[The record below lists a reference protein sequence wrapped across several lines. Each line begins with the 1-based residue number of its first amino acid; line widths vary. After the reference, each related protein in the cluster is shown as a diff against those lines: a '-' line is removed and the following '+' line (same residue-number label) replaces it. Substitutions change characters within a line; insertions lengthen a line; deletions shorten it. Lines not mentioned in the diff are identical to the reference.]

1 MTARD
6 YITAGAPAKNFFRRA
21 AAACPTPRRQVKF
34 WRPVFLKANFRGLG
48 MVWLYL
54 LVCLLAGALMPLQAG
69 VNAQLARWVG
79 NPVSASLVSFAVGTL
94 ALFAYSAATRPAL
107 PAAATVASAPWWV
120 WAGGLFGAVFVT
132 AAAAFAPRLGAATF
146 ISITIAGQMFV
157 SILLDQFGLVGF
169 AARPATPLRLVG
181 ALLLVAGVLLIRKF

>member
-1 MTARD
+1 
-6 YITAGAPAKNFFRRA
+6 
-21 AAACPTPRRQVKF
+21 
-34 WRPVFLKANFRGLG
+34 
-48 MVWLYL
+48 MVWVYL

-79 NPVSASLVSFAVGTL
+79 HPVTASLVSFAVGTL
-94 ALFAYSAATRPAL
+94 ALLAYSAAARPEL
-107 PAAATVASAPWWV
+107 PSAAALAAAPWWV

-157 SILLDQFGLVGF
+157 SILLDHFGLAGF
-169 AARPATPLRLVG
+169 AARPATALRLLG